1 MPLLTV
7 RDAELYHEVRG
18 EGPPLLLIMGAT
30 GDGAHFDAVGDL
42 LADEFTVVAYDRRG
56 NGRSPRPP
64 GWESTSAE
72 EQADD
77 AAALLEALGLTPSF
91 VFGTSLG
98 GVFALC
104 LLTRHPAAVRGA
116 ILHEPAVWPLFDD
129 PDQVRST
136 VAALVSAGI
145 ESQGAAGGIERF
157 YRFVAGDANWSRL
170 DPDLRGRI
178 LASADTYLEVE
189 RGRFDS
195 FLPDDQTLAGIEVP
209 VQVLVSDGS
218 QPFFEQA
225 AGRLAARLG
234 VTPVRTPGTHFCYLD
249 HPQQLVSAIR
259 PFLREASRAASQA

>member
-7 RDAELYHEVRG
+7 RDAELYYEVRG

-30 GDGAHFDAVGDL
+30 GDGAHFDAVGEL

-129 PDQVRST
+129 RDQVRRHRITGS
-136 VAALVSAGI
+136 
-145 ESQGAAGGIERF
+145 GGRDRAVLPF
-157 YRFVAGDANWSRL
+157 R
-170 DPDLRGRI
+170 RGGRE
-178 LASADTYLEVE
+178 LEP
-189 RGRFDS
+189 S
-195 FLPDDQTLAGIEVP
+195 
-209 VQVLVSDGS
+209 
-218 QPFFEQA
+218 
-225 AGRLAARLG
+225 
-234 VTPVRTPGTHFCYLD
+234 
-249 HPQQLVSAIR
+249 
-259 PFLREASRAASQA
+259 